1 MKVLALTRAPGSAC
15 EYYRGI
21 GILSKIPGVEIRIA
35 EEVNWTVLSQV
46 DLLFA
51 ERPCSESD
59 REIVQMARDFGVPVW
74 VEVDD
79 DFFSVPGYNPARN
92 HFWKEDVQQR
102 HAECLAMADIV
113 TVTTEHL
120 RGQLL
125 DFNKNIRVVPNAFND
140 YHWKWEF
147 KPGTKNLVAWRGSAT
162 HRNDIR
168 RYLDSM
174 ATVQKLNNLKDQGWV
189 FVGNDLWY
197 VEERLM
203 PKVTRFIDELP
214 TTVYWKAIKS
224 FGAKFWHVPL
234 LDNKFNR
241 SKSNISWIEATY
253 AGAVCLCPDLDEW
266 RNPGAILYEP
276 ENEEG
281 LTPPMAYP
289 GKAKAFEAA
298 FTAMLEMSD
307 SEREDALRQSFE
319 YIADN
324 LLLSKV
330 NEKRKEI
337 LEGLCAS

>member
-21 GILSKIPGVEIRIA
+21 GTLSKIPGVEIRVA
-35 EEVNWTVLSQV
+35 EEVNWTVLSQI
-46 DLLFA
+46 DILFA
-51 ERPCSESD
+51 ERPYSASD
-59 REIVQMARDFGVPVW
+59 HEIISMARDFGVPVW

-79 DFFSVPGYNPARN
+79 DFFNVPGYNPASR
-92 HFWKEDVQQR
+92 HFWKEEVQQR
-102 HAECLAMADIV
+102 HAECVAMADVV

-125 DFNKNIRVVPNAFND
+125 EFNKNIKVIPNAFND

-147 KPGTKNLVAWRGSAT
+147 TPGKKNLVAWRGSAT
-162 HRNDIR
+162 HKNDVR

-174 ATVQKLNNLKDQGWV
+174 TEVQRTNHLDNQGWV
-189 FVGNDLWY
+189 FVGNDLWFA
-197 VEERLM
+197 EERLM
-203 PKVTRFIDELP
+203 PKVTRFIEELP

-224 FGAKFWHVPL
+224 FGARFWHVPL

-253 AGAVCLCPDLDEW
+253 AGAVCLCPDMAEW

-276 ENEEG
+276 ETEEA
-281 LTPPMAYP
+281 LVPPFVYP
-289 GKAKAFEAA
+289 GRSEPYETAFL
-298 FTAMLEMSD
+298 AMLGMSD
-307 SEREDALRQSFE
+307 AEREEALLESFE
-319 YIADN
+319 YITEN

-330 NEKRKEI
+330 NAKRKEI